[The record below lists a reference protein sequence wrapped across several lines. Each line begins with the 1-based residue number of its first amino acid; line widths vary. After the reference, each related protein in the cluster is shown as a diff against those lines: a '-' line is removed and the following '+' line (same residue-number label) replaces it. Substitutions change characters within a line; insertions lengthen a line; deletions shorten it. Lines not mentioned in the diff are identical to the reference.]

1 MKMLE
6 EVVGLI
12 VEEGRVLNLIFS
24 KDHTHIQLLQRTEN
38 LLRILMIKDKLVD
51 ASRQLIWQ
59 SSQIND
65 GEMKIEL
72 YKVLTG
78 AAPDM

>member
-1 MKMLE
+1 M
-6 EVVGLI
+6 GLI